1 MSTKLFPLIFSTM
14 VGMEEKHRKLLR
26 SKRMD
31 LARDLDGELVASHLF
46 AKGLFSEEEKDLV
59 QNMQTPQQKN
69 EKLLD
74 ILPKKG
80 PTAFNVFCDIL
91 KELGMNHL
99 EMLLRT
105 PDSHEKDVSSE
116 EREGRVIL

>member
-1 MSTKLFPLIFSTM
+1 
-14 VGMEEKHRKLLR
+14 MEEKHRKLLR

-46 AKGLFSEEEKDLV
+46 SQGIFSEEEKDLV
-59 QNMQTPQQKN
+59 QSIATLQQKN

-80 PTAFNVFCDIL
+80 PTAFDAFCDIL
-91 KELGMNHL
+91 KELNMNHL
-99 EMLLRT
+99 EMLLRA
-105 PDSHEKDVSSE
+105 PASHEKDVSLV
-116 EREGRVIL
+116 EREGRVLF